1 MTSHCL
7 SREENVARFYRAVDR
22 LGAQKI
28 FIDLALD
35 EIEFNLFGIHE
46 PRVFME
52 DDGWNDPSFERVK
65 FRPGV
70 LVMFTILEG
79 VEYEYV
85 CI

>member
-1 MTSHCL
+1 MTSHYL
-7 SREENVARFYRAVDR
+7 SREENVALFYRAVDR
-22 LGAQKI
+22 PGAQKI

-35 EIEFNLFGIHE
+35 EIEFHLFGIHE
-46 PRVFME
+46 PHVFME

-65 FRPGV
+65 FRPNV
-70 LVMFTILEG
+70 PVMFTVLEG